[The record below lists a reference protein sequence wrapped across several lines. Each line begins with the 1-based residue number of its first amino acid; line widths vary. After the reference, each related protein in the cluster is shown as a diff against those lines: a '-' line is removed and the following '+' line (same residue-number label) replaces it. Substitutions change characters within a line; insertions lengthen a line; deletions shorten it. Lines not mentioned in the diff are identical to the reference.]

1 MNRER
6 WQHPY
11 QFLVKFHV
19 GLEKT
24 LFLDVN
30 VTPPPPHTHKLHV
43 YVIEVLYLFI
53 IILQN
58 LMIYYNLHSVFLQTM
73 YTYYGTCT
81 D

>member
-1 MNRER
+1 MATSL
-6 WQHPY
+6 PISC
-11 QFLVKFHV
+11 KISC
-19 GLEKT
+19 
-24 LFLDVN
+24 LDRKDIVFRCKCN
-30 VTPPPPHTHKLHV
+30 NISPHTHTHKLHVPV

>member
-1 MNRER
+1 MATSLPISCKISCWLRKDIVFRCKCYNI
-6 WQHPY
+6 
-11 QFLVKFHV
+11 
-19 GLEKT
+19 
-24 LFLDVN
+24 
-30 VTPPPPHTHKLHV
+30 PPPPTHTHKLHV